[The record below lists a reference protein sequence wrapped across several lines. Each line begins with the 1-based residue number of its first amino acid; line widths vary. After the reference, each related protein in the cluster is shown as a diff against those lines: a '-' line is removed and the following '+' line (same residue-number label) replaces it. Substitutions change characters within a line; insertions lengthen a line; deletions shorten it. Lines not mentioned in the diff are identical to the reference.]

1 MLVKNCRLTDE
12 NGQETIKDILIE
24 NGTITKIDE
33 NISVPESEVL
43 DAAGKYV
50 LPGIVDVHTHMRD
63 PGLTHKEDFTTGSMA
78 CARGGVTTFI
88 DMPNTIP
95 VTVTKEALAQKKT
108 MMKGRVYVDYGFH
121 FGGSKK
127 DNSSEIKNILNEA
140 ASTKIFLNMSTGD
153 MLIEDEKTVENIF
166 RESKIISV
174 HAEEEMVAKAIEFCE
189 KYDKA
194 LYLCHLSK
202 ASEIELLKA
211 AKDRGA
217 KVYGEV
223 TPHHLF
229 LNVDDVNKTERSKLL
244 LRMKPELK
252 EKSDNEALW
261 KALADGTLDSVGTDH
276 APHLIEEKLAK
287 LTFGV
292 PSVENSLEMMLN
304 GVKDGK
310 ITMARL
316 IEVMCSKPAEIF
328 KIKNKGKIALGYD
341 GDLVIIDTNDNSP
354 IKDDKVITKA
364 GWTPYENCSRGGR
377 VITTILRGQVVYSK
391 DKSNEK
397 FNGKYGREISYHE

>member
-1 MLVKNCRLTDE
+1 MLVKNCKLVVE
-12 NGQETIKDILIE
+12 NNQEIIRDILIE
-24 NGTITKIDE
+24 DGVITKIDE
-33 NISVPESEVL
+33 NIQAEGHEIV
-43 DAAGKYV
+43 DAQSNYV
-50 LPGIVDVHTHMRD
+50 LPGIIDVHTHMRD
-63 PGLTHKEDFTTGSMA
+63 PGLTHKEDFTSGSKA

-95 VTVTKEALAQKKT
+95 VTVTEKALMDKKD
-108 MMKGRVYVDYGFH
+108 MMVGRSYVDYGFH

-127 DNSSEIKNILNEA
+127 DNSEEIKKVLDKV

-153 MLIEDEKTVENIF
+153 MLIENEKVVENIF

-174 HAEEEMVAKAIEFCE
+174 HAEEGMVEKAIEFCK
-189 KYDKA
+189 KYDKE

-202 ASEIELLKA
+202 ASEIELLREAKA
-211 AKDRGA
+211 EGV
-217 KVYGEV
+217 KVFGEV

-229 LNVDDVNKTERSKLL
+229 LNVDDVNATERSKML

-261 KALADGTLDSVGTDH
+261 KALADGTLDSIGTDH

-287 LTFGV
+287 LTYGV

-304 GVKDGK
+304 GVKENR
-310 ITMARL
+310 ITFERL
-316 IEVMCSKPAEIF
+316 IEVMCKNPAKIF
-328 KIKNKGKIALGYD
+328 KIKNKGDIAVGYD
-341 GDLVIIDTNDNSP
+341 GDLVIVDINDNSP

-364 GWTPYENCSRGGR
+364 NWTPFENCNRGGR
-377 VITTILRGQVVYSK
+377 VLTTILRGEIVYNK
-391 DKSNEK
+391 GN
-397 FNGKYGREISYHE
+397 FNGIHGREVKYYE

>member
-1 MLVKNCRLTDE
+1 MLVKNCKLVVE
-12 NGQETIKDILIE
+12 NNQEIIRDILIE
-24 NGTITKIDE
+24 DGVITKIDE
-33 NISVPESEVL
+33 NIQVDGHEIV
-43 DAAGKYV
+43 DAQSNYV
-50 LPGIVDVHTHMRD
+50 LPGIIDVHTHMRD
-63 PGLTHKEDFTTGSMA
+63 PGLTHKEDFTSGSKA

-95 VTVTKEALAQKKT
+95 VTVTEKALMDKKD
-108 MMKGRVYVDYGFH
+108 MMVRRSYVDYGFH

-127 DNSSEIKNILNEA
+127 DNSEEIKKVLDKV

-153 MLIEDEKTVENIF
+153 MLIENEKVVENIF

-174 HAEEEMVAKAIEFCE
+174 HAEEGMVEKAIEFCK
-189 KYDKA
+189 KYDKE

-202 ASEIELLKA
+202 ASEIELLREAKA
-211 AKDRGA
+211 EGV
-217 KVYGEV
+217 KVFGEV

-229 LNVDDVNKTERSKLL
+229 LNIDDVNATERSKML

-261 KALADGTLDSVGTDH
+261 KALADGTLDSIGTDH

-287 LTFGV
+287 LTYGV

-304 GVKDGK
+304 GVKENR
-310 ITMARL
+310 ITFERL
-316 IEVMCSKPAEIF
+316 IEVMCKNPAKIF
-328 KIKNKGKIALGYD
+328 KIKNKGDIAIGYD
-341 GDLVIIDTNDNSP
+341 GDLVIVDINDNSP

-364 GWTPYENCSRGGR
+364 NWTPFENCNRGGR
-377 VITTILRGQVVYSK
+377 VLTTILRGEIVYNK
-391 DKSNEK
+391 GN
-397 FNGKYGREISYHE
+397 FNGIHGREVKYYE

>member
-1 MLVKNCRLTDE
+1 MLVKNCKLVAE
-12 NGQETIKDILIE
+12 NNQEIIRDILIE
-24 NGTITKIDE
+24 DGVITKIDE
-33 NISVPESEVL
+33 NIQAEGHEIV
-43 DAAGKYV
+43 DAQSNYV
-50 LPGIVDVHTHMRD
+50 LPGIIDVHTHMRD
-63 PGLTHKEDFTTGSMA
+63 PGLTHKEDFTSGSKA

-95 VTVTKEALAQKKT
+95 VTVTEKALMDKKD
-108 MMKGRVYVDYGFH
+108 MMVGRSYVDYGFH

-127 DNSSEIKNILNEA
+127 DNSEEIKKVLDKV

-153 MLIEDEKTVENIF
+153 MLIEDEKVVENIF

-174 HAEEEMVAKAIEFCE
+174 HAEEGMVEKAIEFCK
-189 KYDKA
+189 KYDKE

-202 ASEIELLKA
+202 ASEIELLKQ
-211 AKDRGA
+211 AKAEGV
-217 KVYGEV
+217 KVFGEV

-229 LNVDDVNKTERSKLL
+229 LNVDDVNATERSKML

-261 KALADGTLDSVGTDH
+261 KALADGTLDSIGTDH

-287 LTFGV
+287 LTYGV

-304 GVKDGK
+304 GVKENR
-310 ITMARL
+310 ITFERL
-316 IEVMCSKPAEIF
+316 IEVMCKNPAKIF
-328 KIKNKGKIALGYD
+328 KIKNKGDIAVGYD
-341 GDLVIIDTNDNSP
+341 GDLVIVDINDNSP

-364 GWTPYENCSRGGR
+364 NWTPFENCNRGGR
-377 VITTILRGQVVYSK
+377 VLTTILRGEIVYNK
-391 DKSNEK
+391 GN
-397 FNGKYGREISYHE
+397 FNGIHGREIKYYE

>member
-1 MLVKNCRLTDE
+1 MLVKNCKLVVE
-12 NGQETIKDILIE
+12 NNQEIIRDILIE
-24 NGTITKIDE
+24 DGVITKIDE
-33 NISVPESEVL
+33 NIQAEGHEIV
-43 DAAGKYV
+43 DAQSNYV
-50 LPGIVDVHTHMRD
+50 LPGIIDVHTHMRD
-63 PGLTHKEDFTTGSMA
+63 PGLTHKEDFTSGSKA

-95 VTVTKEALAQKKT
+95 VTVTEKALMDKKD
-108 MMKGRVYVDYGFH
+108 MMVGRSYVDYGFH

-127 DNSSEIKNILNEA
+127 DNSEEIKKVLDKV

-153 MLIEDEKTVENIF
+153 MLIENEKVVENIF

-174 HAEEEMVAKAIEFCE
+174 HAEEGMVEKAIEFCK
-189 KYDKA
+189 KYDKE

-202 ASEIELLKA
+202 ASEIELLKQVKA
-211 AKDRGA
+211 EGV
-217 KVYGEV
+217 KVFGEV

-229 LNVDDVNKTERSKLL
+229 LNVDDVNATERSKML

-261 KALADGTLDSVGTDH
+261 KALADGTLDSIGTDH

-287 LTFGV
+287 LTYGV

-304 GVKDGK
+304 GVKENR
-310 ITMARL
+310 ITFERL
-316 IEVMCSKPAEIF
+316 IEVMCKNPAKIF
-328 KIKNKGKIALGYD
+328 KIKNKGNIAVGYD
-341 GDLVIIDTNDNSP
+341 GDLVIVDTNDNSP

-364 GWTPYENCSRGGR
+364 NWTPFENCNRGGR
-377 VITTILRGQVVYSK
+377 VLTTILRGEIVYNK
-391 DKSNEK
+391 GN
-397 FNGKYGREISYHE
+397 FNGIHGREVKYYE

>member
-1 MLVKNCRLTDE
+1 MLVKNCKLVVE
-12 NGQETIKDILIE
+12 NNQEIIRDILIE
-24 NGTITKIDE
+24 DGVITKIDE
-33 NISVPESEVL
+33 NIQAEGHEIV
-43 DAAGKYV
+43 DAQSNYV
-50 LPGIVDVHTHMRD
+50 LPGIIDVHTHMRD
-63 PGLTHKEDFTTGSMA
+63 PGLTHKEDFTSGSKA

-95 VTVTKEALAQKKT
+95 VTVTEKALMDKKD
-108 MMKGRVYVDYGFH
+108 MMVGRSYVDYGFH

-127 DNSSEIKNILNEA
+127 DNSEEIKKVLDKV

-153 MLIEDEKTVENIF
+153 MLIENEKVVENIF

-174 HAEEEMVAKAIEFCE
+174 HAEEGMVEKAIEFCK
-189 KYDKA
+189 KYDKE

-202 ASEIELLKA
+202 ASEIELLKQ
-211 AKDRGA
+211 AKAEGV
-217 KVYGEV
+217 KVFGEV

-229 LNVDDVNKTERSKLL
+229 LNVDDVNATERSKML

-261 KALADGTLDSVGTDH
+261 KALADGTLDSIGTDH

-287 LTFGV
+287 LTYGV

-304 GVKDGK
+304 GVKENK
-310 ITMARL
+310 ITFERL
-316 IEVMCSKPAEIF
+316 IEVMCKNPAKIF
-328 KIKNKGKIALGYD
+328 KIKNKGDIAVGYD

-364 GWTPYENCSRGGR
+364 NWTPFENCNRGGR
-377 VITTILRGQVVYSK
+377 VLTTILRGEIVYNK
-391 DKSNEK
+391 DN
-397 FNGKYGREISYHE
+397 FNGIHGREVKYYE

>member
-1 MLVKNCRLTDE
+1 MLVKNCKLVVE
-12 NGQETIKDILIE
+12 NNQDIIRDILIE
-24 NGTITKIDE
+24 DGVITKIDE
-33 NISVPESEVL
+33 NIQAEGHEIV
-43 DAAGKYV
+43 DAQSNYV
-50 LPGIVDVHTHMRD
+50 LPGIIDVHTHMRD
-63 PGLTHKEDFTTGSMA
+63 PGLTHKEDFTSGSKA

-95 VTVTKEALAQKKT
+95 VTVTEKALMDKKD
-108 MMKGRVYVDYGFH
+108 MMVGRSYVDYGFH

-127 DNSSEIKNILNEA
+127 DNSEEIKKVLDKV

-153 MLIEDEKTVENIF
+153 MLIENEKVVENIF

-174 HAEEEMVAKAIEFCE
+174 HAEEGMVEKAIEFCK
-189 KYDKA
+189 KYDKE

-202 ASEIELLKA
+202 ASEIELLKQ
-211 AKDRGA
+211 AKTEGV
-217 KVYGEV
+217 KVFGEV

-229 LNVDDVNKTERSKLL
+229 LNVDDVNATERSKML

-261 KALADGTLDSVGTDH
+261 KALADGTLDSIGTDH

-287 LTFGV
+287 LTYGV

-304 GVKDGK
+304 GVKESR
-310 ITMARL
+310 ITFERL
-316 IEVMCSKPAEIF
+316 IEVMCKNPAKIF
-328 KIKNKGKIALGYD
+328 KIKNKGDIAVGYD
-341 GDLVIIDTNDNSP
+341 GDLVIVDINDNSP

-364 GWTPYENCSRGGR
+364 NWTPFENCNRGGR
-377 VITTILRGQVVYSK
+377 VLTTILRGEIVYNK
-391 DKSNEK
+391 GN
-397 FNGKYGREISYHE
+397 FNGIHGREVKYYE

>member
-1 MLVKNCRLTDE
+1 MLVKNCKLVVE
-12 NGQETIKDILIE
+12 NNQEIIRDILIE
-24 NGTITKIDE
+24 DGVITKIDE
-33 NISVPESEVL
+33 NIQAEGHEIV
-43 DAAGKYV
+43 DAQYNYV
-50 LPGIVDVHTHMRD
+50 LPGIIDVHTHMRD
-63 PGLTHKEDFTTGSMA
+63 PGLTHKEDFTSGSKA

-95 VTVTKEALAQKKT
+95 VTVTEKALMDKKD
-108 MMKGRVYVDYGFH
+108 MMVGRSYVDYGFH

-127 DNSSEIKNILNEA
+127 DNSEEIKKVLDKV

-153 MLIEDEKTVENIF
+153 MLIEDEKVVENIF

-174 HAEEEMVAKAIEFCE
+174 HAEEGMVEKAIEFCK
-189 KYDKA
+189 KYDKE

-202 ASEIELLKA
+202 ASEIELLKQ
-211 AKDRGA
+211 AKAEGV
-217 KVYGEV
+217 KVFGEV

-229 LNVDDVNKTERSKLL
+229 LNVDDVNATERSKML

-261 KALADGTLDSVGTDH
+261 KALADGTLDSIGTDH

-287 LTFGV
+287 LTYGV

-304 GVKDGK
+304 GVKENR
-310 ITMARL
+310 ITFERL
-316 IEVMCSKPAEIF
+316 IEVMCKNPAKIF
-328 KIKNKGKIALGYD
+328 KIKNKGDIAVGYD
-341 GDLVIIDTNDNSP
+341 GDLVIVDINDNSP

-364 GWTPYENCSRGGR
+364 NWTPFENCNRGGR
-377 VITTILRGQVVYSK
+377 VLTTILRGEIVYNK
-391 DKSNEK
+391 GN
-397 FNGKYGREISYHE
+397 FNGIHGREVKYYE

>member
-1 MLVKNCRLTDE
+1 MLVKNCKLVVE
-12 NGQETIKDILIE
+12 NNQEIIRDILIE
-24 NGTITKIDE
+24 DGVITKIDE
-33 NISVPESEVL
+33 NIQAEGHEIV
-43 DAAGKYV
+43 DAQSNYV
-50 LPGIVDVHTHMRD
+50 LPGIIDVHTHMRD
-63 PGLTHKEDFTTGSMA
+63 PGLTHKEDFTSGSRA

-95 VTVTKEALAQKKT
+95 VTVTEKALMDKKD
-108 MMKGRVYVDYGFH
+108 MMVGRSYVDYGFH

-127 DNSSEIKNILNEA
+127 DNSEEIKKVLDKV

-153 MLIEDEKTVENIF
+153 MLIENEKVVENIF

-174 HAEEEMVAKAIEFCE
+174 HAEEGMVEKAIEFCK
-189 KYDKA
+189 KYDKE

-202 ASEIELLKA
+202 ASEIELLRKA
-211 AKDRGA
+211 KAEGV
-217 KVYGEV
+217 KVFGEV

-229 LNVDDVNKTERSKLL
+229 LNVDDVNATERSKML

-261 KALADGTLDSVGTDH
+261 KALADGTLDSIGTDH

-287 LTFGV
+287 LTYGV

-304 GVKDGK
+304 GVKENR
-310 ITMARL
+310 ITFERL
-316 IEVMCSKPAEIF
+316 IEVMCKNPAKIF
-328 KIKNKGKIALGYD
+328 KIKNKGNIAVGYD
-341 GDLVIIDTNDNSP
+341 GDLVIVDTNDNSP

-364 GWTPYENCSRGGR
+364 NWTPFENCNRGGR
-377 VITTILRGQVVYSK
+377 VLTTILRGEIVYNK
-391 DKSNEK
+391 GN
-397 FNGKYGREISYHE
+397 FNGIHGREVKYYE

>member
-1 MLVKNCRLTDE
+1 MLVKNCKLVVE
-12 NGQETIKDILIE
+12 NNQEIIRDILIE
-24 NGTITKIDE
+24 DGVITKIDE
-33 NISVPESEVL
+33 NIQAEGHEIV
-43 DAAGKYV
+43 DAQSNYV
-50 LPGIVDVHTHMRD
+50 LPGIIDVHTHMRD
-63 PGLTHKEDFTTGSMA
+63 PGLTHKEDFTSGSKA

-95 VTVTKEALAQKKT
+95 VTVIEKALMDKKD
-108 MMKGRVYVDYGFH
+108 MMVGRSYVDYGFH

-127 DNSSEIKNILNEA
+127 DNSEEIKKVLDKV

-153 MLIEDEKTVENIF
+153 MLIEDEKVVENIF

-174 HAEEEMVAKAIEFCE
+174 HAEEGMVEKAIEFCK
-189 KYDKA
+189 KYDKE

-202 ASEIELLKA
+202 ASEIELLKQ
-211 AKDRGA
+211 AKAEGV
-217 KVYGEV
+217 KVFGEV

-229 LNVDDVNKTERSKLL
+229 LNVDDVNATERSKML

-261 KALADGTLDSVGTDH
+261 KALADGTLDSIGTDH

-287 LTFGV
+287 LTYGV

-304 GVKDGK
+304 GVKENR
-310 ITMARL
+310 ITFERL
-316 IEVMCSKPAEIF
+316 IEVMCKNPAKIF
-328 KIKNKGKIALGYD
+328 KIKNKGDIAVGYD
-341 GDLVIIDTNDNSP
+341 GDLVIVDINDNSP

-364 GWTPYENCSRGGR
+364 NWTPFENCNRGGR
-377 VITTILRGQVVYSK
+377 VLTTILRGEIVYNK
-391 DKSNEK
+391 GN
-397 FNGKYGREISYHE
+397 FNGIHGREVKYYE

>member
-1 MLVKNCRLTDE
+1 MLVKNCKLVVE
-12 NGQETIKDILIE
+12 NNQEIIRDILIE
-24 NGTITKIDE
+24 DGVITKIDE
-33 NISVPESEVL
+33 NIQVDGHEIV
-43 DAAGKYV
+43 DAQSNYV
-50 LPGIVDVHTHMRD
+50 LPGIIDVHTHMRD
-63 PGLTHKEDFTTGSMA
+63 PGLTHKEDFTSGSKA

-95 VTVTKEALAQKKT
+95 VTVTEKALMDKKD
-108 MMKGRVYVDYGFH
+108 MMVGRSYVDYGFH

-127 DNSSEIKNILNEA
+127 DNSEEIKKVLDKV

-153 MLIEDEKTVENIF
+153 MLIENEKVVENIF

-174 HAEEEMVAKAIEFCE
+174 HAEEGMVERAIEFCK
-189 KYDKA
+189 KYDKE

-202 ASEIELLKA
+202 ASEIELLKQ
-211 AKDRGA
+211 AKAEGV
-217 KVYGEV
+217 KVFGEV

-229 LNVDDVNKTERSKLL
+229 LNVDDVNATERSKML

-261 KALADGTLDSVGTDH
+261 KALADGTLDSIGTDH

-287 LTFGV
+287 LTYGV

-304 GVKDGK
+304 GVKENK
-310 ITMARL
+310 ITFERL
-316 IEVMCSKPAEIF
+316 IEVMCKNPAKIF
-328 KIKNKGKIALGYD
+328 KIKNKGDIAVGYD
-341 GDLVIIDTNDNSP
+341 GDLVIVDINDNSP

-364 GWTPYENCSRGGR
+364 NWTPFENCNRGGR
-377 VITTILRGQVVYSK
+377 VLTTILRGEIVYNK
-391 DKSNEK
+391 GN
-397 FNGKYGREISYHE
+397 FNGIHGREVKYYD